1 MNILYIGPYR
11 QLDYIGQASRL
22 YLRSILDQ
30 AKKKN
35 DNVKLHAR
43 SVCIEPN
50 LLSKDYDGLYEKFDK
65 SIDEYS
71 MIVQHLPPEYL
82 SIQKSC
88 YNIAIPIVDARLI
101 DASNNYYYSQLN
113 EFDYVLID
121 NIRTKEFLKRSNIK
135 TKLDIFSEHIIPD
148 PRTLNQRYNLGEI
161 NNLFKFG
168 FIGPYKS
175 NEQIIQ
181 KLILSYTIAFRSDI
195 KTHLVLFLRGTAQD
209 KSDIEKFYNSSR
221 KRLNIVNDENRISFI
236 FNDLNE
242 TESSVAINTLD
253 CYLSINDD
261 IQYVLYENYAM
272 SSKKL
277 VLSNKDISII
287 KTPAID
293 IGDHYSSG
301 DIIGSLTTED
311 IMQKMLLA
319 ANNNHKRSKSP
330 DYPKLGAF
338 ICKSPL

>member
-11 QLDYIGQASRL
+11 QLDYIGQASRRYIQSL
-22 YLRSILDQ
+22 LDQ
-30 AKKKN
+30 TKKKN
-35 DNVKLHAR
+35 EILKLHTR
-43 SVCIEPN
+43 PICIESN
-50 LLSKDYDGLYEKFDK
+50 LIIKDYSSLYEKFDESVEK
-65 SIDEYS
+65 YSI
-71 MIVQHLPPEYL
+71 IVQHLPLEYL
-82 SIQKSC
+82 SVYKNC
-88 YNIAIPIVDARLI
+88 YNIAIPIVDARLV
-101 DASNNYYYSQLN
+101 DASNNNHYSKLN
-113 EFDYVLID
+113 EFDYLLID
-121 NIRTKEFLKRSNIK
+121 SIRTKEFLKRSNIK
-135 TKLDIFSEHIIPD
+135 TKLDIFSEHLIPD
-148 PRTLNQRYNLGEI
+148 PRTLNQRYNLGEA
-161 NNLFKFG
+161 NDLFKFG
-168 FIGPYKS
+168 FIGPYKK

-181 KLILSYTIAFRSDI
+181 KLIIAYTIAFRSDI

-209 KSDIEKFYNSSR
+209 KSDIETFYKNTL

-236 FNDLNE
+236 FSDLNE
-242 TESSVAINTLD
+242 TESFVAINSID

-293 IGDHYSSG
+293 IGDHYFSG
-301 DIIGSLTTED
+301 NIIGSLTTED

-330 DYPKLGAF
+330 DYPKLGGF
-338 ICKSPL
+338 ICKNPL

>member
-22 YLRSILDQ
+22 YIRSIIDQ

-35 DNVKLHAR
+35 DNVKLHTR

-50 LLSKDYDGLYEKFDK
+50 LLDKEYSSPYEKFDE

-71 MIVQHLPPEYL
+71 IIVQHLPLEYL
-82 SIQKSC
+82 SIQKKFH
-88 YNIAIPIVDARLI
+88 NIAIPIVDARLVG
-101 DASNNYYYSQLN
+101 ASNNYYYSQLN
-113 EFDYVLID
+113 EFDYILTD
-121 NIRTKEFLKRSNIK
+121 NVRTKEFLKRSNIK

-181 KLILSYTIAFRSDI
+181 KLIISYTIAFRSDT

-209 KSDIEKFYNSSR
+209 KSDIEKFYNNTK
-221 KRLNIVNDENRISFI
+221 KRLKIVNDENRISFI

-242 TESSVAINTLD
+242 TDSSVGINTMD

-277 VLSNKDISII
+277 VLSNKDISMI

-293 IGDHYSSG
+293 IGDHYCSG

-311 IMQKMLLA
+311 IIQKMLLV

-338 ICKSPL
+338 ICKNPL